1 MFSKDL
7 IKYLTELDKDI
18 QINILL
24 ESIDDT
30 LAVCERYNI
39 NDDEFI
45 DTIFFKYLSL
55 KIYNIWRRNIIPHI
69 SYALVELEHIVM
81 YYTQKYDY
89 MFEHQIQDDT
99 IVRFKKYMRL
109 LE

>member
-7 IKYLTELDKDI
+7 IKYLTKMDKDI
-18 QINILL
+18 QNNILSD
-24 ESIDDT
+24 SIDDT

-45 DTIFFKYLSL
+45 DTILFKYLSL
-55 KIYNIWRRNIIPHI
+55 KVYNICRKSIAPHI

-89 MFEHQIQDDT
+89 MFEHQIRDND
-99 IVRFKKYMRL
+99 IAKFIRL

>member
-7 IKYLTELDKDI
+7 IKYLTEMDKDI
-18 QINILL
+18 QINILSD
-24 ESIDDT
+24 SIDDT

-45 DTIFFKYLSL
+45 DTILFKYLSH
-55 KIYNIWRRNIIPHI
+55 KVYNIWRRSITPHI
-69 SYALVELEHIVM
+69 SYTLVELAHIVT

-89 MFEHQIQDDT
+89 MFEHQIRDND
-99 IVRFKKYMRL
+99 IAKYIRL

>member
-7 IKYLTELDKDI
+7 IKYLTEMDKDI

-24 ESIDDT
+24 DSIDDT
-30 LAVCERYNI
+30 LLVCERYNI

-45 DTIFFKYLSL
+45 DTILFKYISL
-55 KIYNIWRRNIIPHI
+55 KVYNIWRRSITPHI
-69 SYALVELEHIVM
+69 SYTLVELEHIVT

-89 MFEHQIQDDT
+89 MFEHQIRDND
-99 IVRFKKYMRL
+99 IAKFIRL

>member
-7 IKYLTELDKDI
+7 IKCLIGIDKDI

-24 ESIDDT
+24 DSIDDT

-39 NDDEFI
+39 NDNEFI
-45 DTIFFKYLSL
+45 DTIFFKYLSHKVYNMWR
-55 KIYNIWRRNIIPHI
+55 KIITASVSGVLI
-69 SYALVELEHIVM
+69 ELEYIVK
-81 YYTQKYDY
+81 YYNEKYEY
-89 MFEHQIQDDT
+89 MFQHQIQDND
-99 IVRFKKYMRL
+99 VAKYIRL

>member
-7 IKYLTELDKDI
+7 IKYLTEMDKDT
-18 QINILL
+18 QNNILSD
-24 ESIDDT
+24 SIDDT

-45 DTIFFKYLSL
+45 DTILFKYLSL
-55 KIYNIWRRNIIPHI
+55 KVYNIYRKSITPHI
-69 SYALVELEHIVM
+69 SYALIELEHIVT

-89 MFEHQIQDDT
+89 MFEHQIRDND
-99 IVRFKKYMRL
+99 IAKYIRL

>member
-7 IKYLTELDKDI
+7 IKYLTKMDKDI
-18 QINILL
+18 QNNILSD
-24 ESIDDT
+24 SIDDT

-45 DTIFFKYLSL
+45 DTILFKYLSL
-55 KIYNIWRRNIIPHI
+55 KVYNICRKSIAPHI
-69 SYALVELEHIVM
+69 SYALVELEHIVT

-89 MFEHQIQDDT
+89 MFEHQIRDND
-99 IVRFKKYMRL
+99 IAKFIRL

>member
-7 IKYLTELDKDI
+7 IRCLIEIDKDI

-24 ESIDDT
+24 DSIDDT

-39 NDDEFI
+39 NDNEFI
-45 DTIFFKYLSL
+45 DIIFFKYLSRNV
-55 KIYNIWRRNIIPHI
+55 YNIWRKTVTGI
-69 SYALVELEHIVM
+69 SCVLIELEHIVS
-81 YYTQKYDY
+81 YYNQKYDY
-89 MFEHQIQDDT
+89 MFQHQIQENDV
-99 IVRFKKYMRL
+99 VRFKRYMRL